1 MASTYTDRIGLEKQ
15 GDGENAN
22 TWGLRLNTNVIDL
35 VDEAVAGYETVNV
48 SAATSV
54 VLTDTDGVS
63 NQARNLGLK
72 FTGEL
77 TAATTVTIPAQEKIY
92 FVHNGTTGSYPLII
106 KPAGGTPVTAVPTNS
121 SMIIATDGSTIQ
133 KFGGEFESGTR
144 MLFQQSTAP
153 LGWTKSTTHDNK
165 ALRIVSGTTGS
176 GGTNTFS
183 SAFNGSQ
190 SISISGS
197 TGAASVSLSGTSGAT
212 APTFTGTASNTG
224 YTSVG
229 STSYTPSGSVS
240 SSGSVSGTVANHTL
254 TLSQIPSHNHYSGV
268 SWGGLTAPGAAI
280 FGQASGTS
288 TRYMSQGSGNS
299 STYPYT
305 SSSGSGGAHNHG
317 WSGSISVSSSFS
329 GNAVTITP
337 SAANHRHS
345 YTPSGTV
352 SSHTHSVSL
361 SGGSHSHTFSGSDSF
376 NLDVQYVDVIIAQ
389 KD

>member
-92 FVHNGTTGSYPLII
+92 FVHNGTTGSHPLII

-197 TGAASVSLSGTSGAT
+197 TGASEVSLSGTSGAT

-229 STSYTPSGSVS
+229 NSSYTPSGSVS
-240 SSGSVSGTVANHTL
+240 SSGTVSGSVANHTL
-254 TLSQIPSHNHYSGV
+254 TISQIPSHDHIHAL
-268 SWGGLTAPGAAI
+268 SWGGYSPMQYGEYI
-280 FGQASGTS
+280 GT
-288 TRYMSQGSGNS
+288 TTTYMSQGSGS
-299 STYPYT
+299 SNRYPYT
-305 SSSGSGGAHNHG
+305 SNTGGGGAHNHG